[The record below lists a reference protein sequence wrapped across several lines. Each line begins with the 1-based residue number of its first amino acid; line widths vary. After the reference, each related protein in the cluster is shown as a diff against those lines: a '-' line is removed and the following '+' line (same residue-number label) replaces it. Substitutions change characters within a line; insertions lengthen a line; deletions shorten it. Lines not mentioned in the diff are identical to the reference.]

1 MNNYLTF
8 YALTRIDH
16 VHDLL
21 RGISIAL
28 FIVTV
33 IYFVLYGL
41 MSVDDDDD
49 CPTEKYKN
57 FGKKYIKWFII
68 LILTFNIIRTFLP
81 TRNETIMILA
91 GGKAL
96 DYVQTDSNLVK
107 LPYQTTEF
115 ISKFLETEINE
126 LKK

>member
-1 MNNYLTF
+1 MS
-8 YALTRIDH
+8 IDN
-16 VHDLL
+16 D
-21 RGISIAL
+21 IDFPS
-28 FIVTV
+28 
-33 IYFVLYGL
+33 
-41 MSVDDDDD
+41 
-49 CPTEKYKN
+49 EKYKN

-81 TRNETIMILA
+81 TRNEAIMILA